1 MAEKK
6 SGTENVIERQ
16 LGAITESSERKNVI
30 KGKVKRIERKQ
41 SSNMTICIL
50 RV

>member
-30 KGKVKRIERKQ
+30 KGKVKKIQRKK

>member
-16 LGAITESSERKNVI
+16 LGAITESSERK
-30 KGKVKRIERKQ
+30 K
-41 SSNMTICIL
+41 CD
-50 RV
+50 